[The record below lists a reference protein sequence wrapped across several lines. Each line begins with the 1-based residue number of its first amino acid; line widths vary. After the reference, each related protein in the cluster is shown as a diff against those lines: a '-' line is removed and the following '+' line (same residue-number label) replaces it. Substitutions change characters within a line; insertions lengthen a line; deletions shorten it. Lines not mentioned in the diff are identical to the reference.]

1 MQGGQNASSQGD
13 LRLLLSVAQQLR
25 EPLTVIAR
33 QAELGLMTPD
43 KPATEELTA
52 VGIQTSLAMHLVDS
66 YLLGLQLLAEQE
78 TLDLEPVSVASTL
91 VDTSHELSKYAKQYG
106 VRLELSVAGR
116 YEPVMAHGKG
126 LRAALLSMGYALIAS
141 GAAQAD
147 AKTRQLTIATHRTA
161 QGIVAGMY
169 GQYDALTAQSWRQ
182 AMQLYGQAAQPFAA
196 LSSGSGAGVFVADAL
211 SRAMDSHL
219 RIGRYAHQTGLAMTL
234 TPSQQLQLV

>member
-43 KPATEELTA
+43 KPAAEELATI
-52 VGIQTSLAMHLVDS
+52 GTQTSVAMHLVDS

-141 GAAQAD
+141 GAAQAG
-147 AKTRQLTIATHRTA
+147 AKRQLTIATHRTA